1 MSKALV
7 AFFRRIELFRS
18 LNEEELTELLRAIR
32 PVGAA
37 PGEVLFREGDVG
49 DGAYAIESGR
59 IEILARG
66 AGDHEVQV
74 AVLGPGDV
82 LGELSLL
89 DGAPRSATARAMDK
103 ASLFRLDKT
112 EFDFLRRNLRPA
124 AYKVIRTIS
133 MTLCDR
139 LRDTNSRLRTLMS
152 EPPKAAAPE
161 APAAR
166 PARPA
171 RPVRVTSAR
180 RTDAAPERGLLGRLN
195 FWSNR

>member
-32 PVGAA
+32 PVGVAA
-37 PGEVLFREGDVG
+37 GEVVFREGDAG

-66 AGDHEVQV
+66 SGDHPVQV

-89 DGAPRSATARAMDK
+89 DGAPRSATARAMDR
-103 ASLFRLDKT
+103 ASLFRLDKS
-112 EFDFLRRNLRPA
+112 EFDFLRRNLRPV

-133 MTLCDR
+133 LTLCDR

-152 EPPKAAAPE
+152 DPPKALAPE
-161 APAAR
+161 PPSTPPR
-166 PARPA
+166 RTTPIRI
-171 RPVRVTSAR
+171 TSAR
-180 RTDAAPERGLLGRLN
+180 RSDAPAERGLLDKLN